1 MDYDDKDDYD
11 EDYSIRDTNINWLNR
26 NMDYNETDSDDDD
39 DIDDYNYNSNT
50 KYNNWNGQNLDT
62 VP

>member
-26 NMDYNETDSDDDD
+26 SMDYNETDSDDDD

-50 KYNNWNGQNLDT
+50 KYNNWN
-62 VP
+62 